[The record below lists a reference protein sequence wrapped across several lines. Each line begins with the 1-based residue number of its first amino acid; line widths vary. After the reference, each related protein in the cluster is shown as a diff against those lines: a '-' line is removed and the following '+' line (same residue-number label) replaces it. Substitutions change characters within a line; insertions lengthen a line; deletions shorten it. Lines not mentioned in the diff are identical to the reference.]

1 MVARV
6 RACVLACLR
15 AYVGA
20 CLRACANLNSQN
32 YTETQRSMHYNI
44 FSLQGKLYFFI
55 PTQHW
60 ISGSGADPFAALVI
74 STPVSNFT
82 LNSETT
88 CSYLF
93 ILLKI
98 SIGTHLELLKL
109 IQYTFAVYGT
119 QTEHESTVP
128 NVKIRRFITFYFLFY
143 TSRTVRYYAASHTIS
158 SNAYS
163 I

>member
-1 MVARV
+1 
-6 RACVLACLR
+6 
-15 AYVGA
+15 
-20 CLRACANLNSQN
+20 
-32 YTETQRSMHYNI
+32 MHYNI
-44 FSLQGKLYFFI
+44 FSLQRMLYFFI

-74 STPVSNFT
+74 STPVSNFI

-109 IQYTFAVYGT
+109 IQ
-119 QTEHESTVP
+119 
-128 NVKIRRFITFYFLFY
+128 
-143 TSRTVRYYAASHTIS
+143 
-158 SNAYS
+158 NA
-163 I
+163 